1 MTATHPYA
9 QFLGGRNPLEVL
21 AETQVRIPAIA
32 RGLGTEGLKR
42 SYAPGKWTAAQVLA
56 HLADCEIAFGFRV
69 RQIISEP
76 DLGIQTFDQ
85 DQWARHYAGLD
96 GLEAAQAFQALRA
109 WNLALFRRLSADELE
124 KAAAHP
130 ERGPENAET
139 TIRIMAGHTLNH
151 LEQLEKILGAGK

>member
-9 QFLGGRNPLEVL
+9 QFLGDRNPLEVL
-21 AETQVRIPAIA
+21 AETQVRIPSIA
-32 RGLGTEGLKR
+32 RALGTEGLKR
-42 SYAPGKWTAAQVLA
+42 TYAPGKWTAAQVLA

-69 RQIISEP
+69 RQIVSEP

-85 DQWARHYAGLD
+85 DRWARHYGSLD
-96 GLEAAQAFQALRA
+96 GLEAAHAFQALRA
-109 WNLALFRRLSADELE
+109 WNLALFRRLNTDELE

-130 ERGPENAET
+130 ERGPEKAGT

-151 LEQLEKILGAGK
+151 LEQLEKILDAGK